1 MNRFAIM
8 SVAFS
13 VALCWTAC
21 QESKDLNHPVSEA
34 ERYKKIGEEIPFE
47 TGMQWIA
54 FYREKQA
61 AHGRL
66 SLLSTYQVP
75 AENMRLMLQSTPALT
90 GIAFHYGIDQD
101 GIAHILLIPV
111 DETLEL
117 WSSEASRMFI
127 DSNTGNAITYG
138 LAYEWAQ
145 NYKELYPQDIWFH
158 FFGRD
163 VFDQMFSLPYF
174 QKVSIE
180 PATNDTDLT
189 PQLLLVVWDESA
201 DSSGRKKYSPGTV
214 YDASNACP
222 PCATK

>member
-1 MNRFAIM
+1 MNRYAIV
-8 SVAFS
+8 SVAFTVLLS
-13 VALCWTAC
+13 LAAC
-21 QESKDLNHPVSEA
+21 QESKDLNNPVSEA
-34 ERYKKIGEEIPFE
+34 EIYKKIGEEIPFE

-66 SLLSTYQVP
+66 SLLSTYKVA
-75 AENMRLMLQSTPALT
+75 AENMKLMLQSTPALT

-117 WSSEASRMFI
+117 WSSEASRMFV
-127 DSNTGNAITYG
+127 DANSGNEITQG

-145 NYKELYPQDIWFH
+145 NYKALYPTDIWFH
-158 FFGRD
+158 FFGKD
-163 VFDQMFSLPYF
+163 VFDQMSSLPYF
-174 QKVSIE
+174 QNVSIE
-180 PATNDTDLT
+180 PATNDTVLT
-189 PQLLLVVWDESA
+189 PQLLIVVWDESA
-201 DSSGRKKYSPGTV
+201 VSGGRKKYSPGTV

>member
-1 MNRFAIM
+1 MNRFAIV

-13 VALCWTAC
+13 VALCLTAC

-34 ERYKKIGEEIPFE
+34 ELYKKIGEEIPFE

-66 SLLSTYQVP
+66 SLLSTYKVP
-75 AENMRLMLQSTPALT
+75 AENMKLMLQSTPALT
-90 GIAFHYGIDQD
+90 GIAFHYGIDEA
-101 GIAHILLIPV
+101 GIAHIILIPV
-111 DETLEL
+111 DESLEL
-117 WSSEASRMFI
+117 WPSQGGRMFI
-127 DSNTGNAITYG
+127 DANSGNEITQA

-145 NYKELYPQDIWFH
+145 NYKQLYAQDIWFH
-158 FFGRD
+158 FFGKD
-163 VFDQMFSLPYF
+163 VFDQMSSLPYF
-174 QKVSIE
+174 QNVNIE
-180 PATNDTDLT
+180 PATNDIDLT
-189 PQLLLVVWDESA
+189 PQLLLVVWDEGA
-201 DSSGRKKYSPGTV
+201 VSSGRRKYSPGTV